1 MAIIAAQQKNFK
13 KFWKMH
19 YTRRLRSTHNMP
31 QEGTWQEEDVVLIH
45 DLSNDSGR
53 RPPYPV
59 LGKIEKFL
67 TEQRGQAWIRYG
79 DPPRY
84 VSRPMALLTRVTGA
98 ADEIAPDGL
107 LFDPLAIEDKRIQ
120 KEGQVGNV
128 RLTLPAHLPANLPEN
143 LPVDQPGNAPAGL
156 SGNRPVVAK
165 KVAAEEFA
173 KEPAADQQA
182 DQQAVQQAS
191 RPASRPANRP
201 GNRPASKSSEMP
213 PSKSTKAPS
222 GKVFNLD
229 KGQQEA
235 LMQTMSEL
243 QSATSRHPTLIGKA
257 ETYKLRENLSRLCEV
272 EHVPPPVTAS
282 QLTTTT
288 DTRPVDLP
296 ANLPAELPTA
306 DPADTLTNRGNHEVV
321 PGDNALTPGYGSV
334 RPHRAR
340 PQKQPYWH
348 QQ

>member
-1 MAIIAAQQKNFK
+1 
-13 KFWKMH
+13 
-19 YTRRLRSTHNMP
+19 
-31 QEGTWQEEDVVLIH
+31 
-45 DLSNDSGR
+45 
-53 RPPYPV
+53 
-59 LGKIEKFL
+59 
-67 TEQRGQAWIRYG
+67 
-79 DPPRY
+79 
-84 VSRPMALLTRVTGA
+84 
-98 ADEIAPDGL
+98 
-107 LFDPLAIEDKRIQ
+107 
-120 KEGQVGNV
+120 
-128 RLTLPAHLPANLPEN
+128 
-143 LPVDQPGNAPAGL
+143 
-156 SGNRPVVAK
+156 
-165 KVAAEEFA
+165 
-173 KEPAADQQA
+173 
-182 DQQAVQQAS
+182 
-191 RPASRPANRP
+191 
-201 GNRPASKSSEMP
+201 MP

-296 ANLPAELPTA
+296 ANLPAELPIA

-321 PGDNALTPGYGSV
+321 PGDNALTPGYGPV

-340 PQKQPYWH
+340 HQKQPYWH
-348 QQ
+348 H